1 MERSCAS
8 LKILARLWEVIA
20 LNSESKLEVVGLHP
34 SAICKNEIAF
44 ARLAYLLISST
55 VSASHSTEPYI
66 ELAGS
71 VGFGLVR
78 IVQDATFYLSEE
90 EHVVISEVLR
100 VIRQNEVEGIISAN
114 NVHRFITERLLSR
127 LLRVGARNQIIG
139 EDCVSRIH
147 DGIKQFLDR
156 TSQRSF
162 LSKRW
167 NEL

>member
-1 MERSCAS
+1 MCVERSCAS

-20 LNSESKLEVVGLHP
+20 LNSETKLEVVGLHP

-114 NVHRFITERLLSR
+114 NVHRFITERLL
-127 LLRVGARNQIIG
+127 RVGARNQIIG
-139 EDCVSRIH
+139 EDCVSRSH